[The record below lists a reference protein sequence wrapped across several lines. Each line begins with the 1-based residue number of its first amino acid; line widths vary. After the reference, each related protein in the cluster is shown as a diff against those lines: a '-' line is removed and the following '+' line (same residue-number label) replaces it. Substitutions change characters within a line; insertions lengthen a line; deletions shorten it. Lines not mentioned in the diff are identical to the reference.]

1 MTERPTRRAD
11 ALRNREAIRT
21 AARDL
26 VIDRGPAIGMD
37 EIAAAAGV
45 AVGTLYRHFPTKKD
59 LIDSI
64 VADLAAVIG
73 RSLDAALARVA
84 DGTGSAI
91 EEIVALLQAVVLDMR
106 QERLLRFAVAGLA
119 EEALQEIQQR
129 GRAAVEQL
137 VAVAHRD
144 GSLYP
149 DITVDDVIL
158 LLTTAP
164 DDAVARAGQL
174 RWLTLARRALT
185 PRAER

>member
-11 ALRNREAIRT
+11 ALRNREAIRA

-26 VIDRGPAIGMD
+26 VIDRGPGIGMD
-37 EIAAAAGV
+37 EIASAAGV

-59 LIDSI
+59 LIDAI

-84 DGTGSAI
+84 DGAGSAI
-91 EEIVALLQAVVLDMR
+91 EELVALLQAVVIDMR
-106 QERLLRFAVAGLA
+106 QERLLRFAVTGLA
-119 EEALQEIQQR
+119 EDALHEIQQR
-129 GRAAVEQL
+129 GRDALEQIVAA
-137 VAVAHRD
+137 AHRD
-144 GSLYP
+144 SALYP

-158 LLTTAP
+158 LLATAP
-164 DDAVARAGQL
+164 GDDVSAAGQL

-185 PRAER
+185 PAAER